1 MENIEKLNEQFLHI
15 QGLLSKKDFAAA
27 IELLDSMFKEYSA
40 IDWVGDNKITDA
52 ESEQMQKLHYVY
64 KDFYAHHLI
73 TYYCQLFTALVSLL
87 DEAAKYKN
95 SITKA
100 YAHVDS
106 ILAELENLEK
116 VTQSE
121 DSHNKLWLERSDYK
135 TVKSMLSDCCGLPQ
149 CGISQEDYQDFLYTY
164 NHQPDLLDDE
174 DTVEDD
180 EDTVEDDEDGYLDM
194 DNDYDDIED
203 YFEKKSWCNIHFYCL
218 GVVKSCTVGGNINYR
233 SIIDKLQHDIGISPE
248 VWQLKDDSEFN
259 VVKKMEALVTSK
271 LCNFNP
277 TIDIDH
283 NILPTLLEQVDNSNA
298 PLSIEVVAT
307 LNYRELGT
315 TCIGYVVSGKLT
327 VGDKVKLNFALGNGE
342 HAPELD
348 DNDVLSAK
356 VTWIETNGTE
366 LTTKAIANQTLSF
379 GLDIERFLLPETISS
394 VEHYEV

>member
-1 MENIEKLNEQFLHI
+1 MKDINVLNEKFLTA
-15 QGLLSKKDFAAA
+15 QELWEKNEFASAF
-27 IELLDSMFKEYSA
+27 EMLDGMYKEYSA
-40 IDWVGDNKITDA
+40 MDWIEEGVSTDA
-52 ESEQMQKLHYVY
+52 DANELQQALHYIY

-73 TYYCQLFTALVSLL
+73 NYYCQLFTALVSLL

-106 ILAELENLEK
+106 ILAELGNLEK
-116 VTQSE
+116 VAPSE
-121 DSHNKLWLERSDYK
+121 DSHHRLWLERSDYK

-174 DTVEDD
+174 DTGEDD
-180 EDTVEDDEDGYLDM
+180 EDDYFDM
-194 DNDYDDIED
+194 DNDYDDVED

-248 VWQLKDDSEFN
+248 VWQLKDDSEFK
-259 VVKKMEALVTSK
+259 VVKKMEDFVTSK

-342 HAPELD
+342 HTPELD

-366 LTTKAIANQTLSF
+366 LTTKAIANQTLGF
-379 GLDIERFLLPETISS
+379 GLDIERYLLPETISS
-394 VEHYEV
+394 VEHYKV

>member
-1 MENIEKLNEQFLHI
+1 MKDINVLNEKFLTA
-15 QGLLSKKDFAAA
+15 QELWEKNEFASAF
-27 IELLDSMFKEYSA
+27 EMLDGMYKEYSA
-40 IDWVGDNKITDA
+40 MDWIEEGVSTDA
-52 ESEQMQKLHYVY
+52 DAKEQQQALHYIY

-73 TYYCQLFTALVSLL
+73 NYYCQLFTALVSLL

-95 SITKA
+95 NITKA

-116 VTQSE
+116 VAPSE
-121 DSHNKLWLERSDYK
+121 YSHHKLWLERSDYK

-174 DTVEDD
+174 DTGEDD
-180 EDTVEDDEDGYLDM
+180 EDDYFDM

-248 VWQLKDDSEFN
+248 VWQLKDDSEFK
-259 VVKKMEALVTSK
+259 VVKKMEDFVTSK

-342 HAPELD
+342 HAPKLD

-366 LTTKAIANQTLSF
+366 LTTKAIANQSLSF
-379 GLDIERFLLPETISS
+379 GLDIERYLLPETISS
-394 VEHYEV
+394 VEHYKV

>member
-1 MENIEKLNEQFLHI
+1 M
-15 QGLLSKKDFAAA
+15 
-27 IELLDSMFKEYSA
+27 
-40 IDWVGDNKITDA
+40 
-52 ESEQMQKLHYVY
+52 
-64 KDFYAHHLI
+64 
-73 TYYCQLFTALVSLL
+73 
-87 DEAAKYKN
+87 
-95 SITKA
+95 
-100 YAHVDS
+100 
-106 ILAELENLEK
+106 
-116 VTQSE
+116 
-121 DSHNKLWLERSDYK
+121 
-135 TVKSMLSDCCGLPQ
+135 
-149 CGISQEDYQDFLYTY
+149 
-164 NHQPDLLDDE
+164 
-174 DTVEDD
+174 
-180 EDTVEDDEDGYLDM
+180 
-194 DNDYDDIED
+194 
-203 YFEKKSWCNIHFYCL
+203 
-218 GVVKSCTVGGNINYR
+218 
-233 SIIDKLQHDIGISPE
+233 
-248 VWQLKDDSEFN
+248 KDDSEFN

-327 VGDKVKLNFALGNGE
+327 VGDKVKLNFALSNGE

>member
-1 MENIEKLNEQFLHI
+1 MKDINVLNEKFLTA
-15 QGLLSKKDFAAA
+15 QELWEKNEFASAF
-27 IELLDSMFKEYSA
+27 EMLDGMYKEYSA
-40 IDWVGDNKITDA
+40 MDWIEEGVSTDA
-52 ESEQMQKLHYVY
+52 DANELQQALHYIY

-73 TYYCQLFTALVSLL
+73 NYYCQLFTALVSLL

-106 ILAELENLEK
+106 ILAELGNLEK
-116 VTQSE
+116 VAPSE
-121 DSHNKLWLERSDYK
+121 DSHHRLWLERSDYK
-135 TVKSMLSDCCGLPQ
+135 TVKSMLSDSCGLPQ

-174 DTVEDD
+174 DM
-180 EDTVEDDEDGYLDM
+180 VEDDEDGYLDM

-342 HAPELD
+342 HTPELD

-379 GLDIERFLLPETISS
+379 GLDIERYLLPETISS
-394 VEHYEV
+394 VEHYKV

>member
-1 MENIEKLNEQFLHI
+1 MKDINVLNEKFLTA
-15 QGLLSKKDFAAA
+15 QELWKKNEFASAF
-27 IELLDSMFKEYSA
+27 EMLDGMYKEYSA
-40 IDWVGDNKITDA
+40 MDWIEEGVSTDA
-52 ESEQMQKLHYVY
+52 DANELQQALHYIY

-73 TYYCQLFTALVSLL
+73 NYYCQLFTALVSLL

-95 SITKA
+95 NITKA

-116 VTQSE
+116 VAPSE
-121 DSHNKLWLERSDYK
+121 YSHHKLWLERSDYK

-180 EDTVEDDEDGYLDM
+180 EDDYFDM

-248 VWQLKDDSEFN
+248 VWQLKDDSEFK

-271 LCNFNP
+271 LCIFNP

-342 HAPELD
+342 HAPKLD

-366 LTTKAIANQTLSF
+366 LTTKAIANQSLSF
-379 GLDIERFLLPETISS
+379 GLDIERYLLPETISS
-394 VEHYEV
+394 VEHYKV

>member
-1 MENIEKLNEQFLHI
+1 MKDINVLNEKFLTA
-15 QGLLSKKDFAAA
+15 QELWEKNEFASAF
-27 IELLDSMFKEYSA
+27 EMLDGMYKEYSA
-40 IDWVGDNKITDA
+40 MDWIEEGVSTDA
-52 ESEQMQKLHYVY
+52 DANEQQQASHYIY

-73 TYYCQLFTALVSLL
+73 NYYCQLFTALVSLL

-95 SITKA
+95 NITKA

-116 VTQSE
+116 VAPSE
-121 DSHNKLWLERSDYK
+121 YSHHKLWLERSDYK

-174 DTVEDD
+174 GTVEDD
-180 EDTVEDDEDGYLDM
+180 EDDYFDM

-379 GLDIERFLLPETISS
+379 GLDIERYLLPETISG
-394 VEHYEV
+394 VEHYKV

>member
-1 MENIEKLNEQFLHI
+1 MEDINVLNEKFLTA
-15 QGLLSKKDFAAA
+15 QELWEKNEFASAF
-27 IELLDSMFKEYSA
+27 EMLDEMYKEYSA
-40 IDWVGDNKITDA
+40 MDWIEEGVSTDA
-52 ESEQMQKLHYVY
+52 DANEQQQALHYIY

-121 DSHNKLWLERSDYK
+121 DSHHKLWLERSDYK

-164 NHQPDLLDDE
+164 THQPDLLDDE

-180 EDTVEDDEDGYLDM
+180 EEGCLDM

-342 HAPELD
+342 HTPELD

>member
-1 MENIEKLNEQFLHI
+1 MEDIDVLNEKFLTA
-15 QGLLSKKDFAAA
+15 QELWEKNEFASAF
-27 IELLDSMFKEYSA
+27 EMLDGMYKEYSA
-40 IDWVGDNKITDA
+40 MDWIEEGVSTDA
-52 ESEQMQKLHYVY
+52 DANEQQQALHYIY

-73 TYYCQLFTALVSLL
+73 NYYCQLFTALVSLL

-95 SITKA
+95 NITKA

-116 VTQSE
+116 VAPSE
-121 DSHNKLWLERSDYK
+121 YSHHKLWLERSDYK

-149 CGISQEDYQDFLYTY
+149 CGISQEDYQEFLYTY

-174 DTVEDD
+174 DTGEDD
-180 EDTVEDDEDGYLDM
+180 EDDYFDM

-248 VWQLKDDSEFN
+248 VWQLKDDSEFK
-259 VVKKMEALVTSK
+259 VVKKMEDFVTSK

-342 HAPELD
+342 HTPELD

-379 GLDIERFLLPETISS
+379 GLDIERYLLPETISS
-394 VEHYEV
+394 VEHYKV

>member
-1 MENIEKLNEQFLHI
+1 MKDINVLNEKFLTA
-15 QGLLSKKDFAAA
+15 QELWKKNEFASAF
-27 IELLDSMFKEYSA
+27 EMLDGMYKEYSA
-40 IDWVGDNKITDA
+40 MDWIEEGVSTDA
-52 ESEQMQKLHYVY
+52 DANEQQQALHYIY

-73 TYYCQLFTALVSLL
+73 NYYCQLFTALVSLL

-95 SITKA
+95 NITKA

-116 VTQSE
+116 VAPSE
-121 DSHNKLWLERSDYK
+121 YSHHKLWLERSDYK

-174 DTVEDD
+174 DTGEDD
-180 EDTVEDDEDGYLDM
+180 EDDYFDM

-248 VWQLKDDSEFN
+248 VWQLKDDSEFK
-259 VVKKMEALVTSK
+259 VVKKMEDFVTSK

-394 VEHYEV
+394 VEHYKV

>member
-1 MENIEKLNEQFLHI
+1 MKDINVLNEKFLTA
-15 QGLLSKKDFAAA
+15 QELWKKNEFASAF
-27 IELLDSMFKEYSA
+27 EMLDGMYKEYSA
-40 IDWVGDNKITDA
+40 MDWIEEGVSTDA
-52 ESEQMQKLHYVY
+52 DANEQQQALHYIY

-73 TYYCQLFTALVSLL
+73 NYYCQLFTALVSLL

-95 SITKA
+95 NITKA

-116 VTQSE
+116 VAPSE
-121 DSHNKLWLERSDYK
+121 YSHHKLWLERSDYK

-174 DTVEDD
+174 DTGEDD
-180 EDTVEDDEDGYLDM
+180 EDDYFDM

-248 VWQLKDDSEFN
+248 VWQLKDDSEFK
-259 VVKKMEALVTSK
+259 VVKKMEDFVTSK

-327 VGDKVKLNFALGNGE
+327 VGDKVKLNYALGNGE
-342 HAPELD
+342 HTPELD

-379 GLDIERFLLPETISS
+379 GLDIERYLLPETISS
-394 VEHYEV
+394 VEHYKV

>member
-1 MENIEKLNEQFLHI
+1 MKDINVLNKKFLTAQELWEKNE
-15 QGLLSKKDFAAA
+15 FASAF
-27 IELLDSMFKEYSA
+27 EMLDEMYKEYSA
-40 IDWVGDNKITDA
+40 MDWIEEGVSTDA
-52 ESEQMQKLHYVY
+52 DANEQQQALHYIY

-73 TYYCQLFTALVSLL
+73 NYYCQLFTALVSLL

-95 SITKA
+95 NITKA

-116 VTQSE
+116 VAPSE
-121 DSHNKLWLERSDYK
+121 YSHHKLWLERSDYK

-174 DTVEDD
+174 DTGEDD
-180 EDTVEDDEDGYLDM
+180 EDDYFDM

-233 SIIDKLQHDIGISPE
+233 SIIDKLQHDIGISSE

-259 VVKKMEALVTSK
+259 VVKKMEDLVTSK

-379 GLDIERFLLPETISS
+379 GLDIERYLLPETISS
-394 VEHYEV
+394 VEHYKV

>member
-1 MENIEKLNEQFLHI
+1 MKDINVLNEKFLTA
-15 QGLLSKKDFAAA
+15 QELWKKNEFASAF
-27 IELLDSMFKEYSA
+27 EMLDGMYKEYSA
-40 IDWVGDNKITDA
+40 MDWIEEGVSTDA
-52 ESEQMQKLHYVY
+52 DANEQQQALHYIY

-73 TYYCQLFTALVSLL
+73 NYYCQLFTALVSLL

-95 SITKA
+95 NITKA

-116 VTQSE
+116 VAPSE
-121 DSHNKLWLERSDYK
+121 YSHHKLWLERSDYK

-174 DTVEDD
+174 DTGEDD
-180 EDTVEDDEDGYLDM
+180 EDDYFYM

-248 VWQLKDDSEFN
+248 VWQLKDDSEFE
-259 VVKKMEALVTSK
+259 VVKKMEDFVTSK

-342 HAPELD
+342 HTPELD

-379 GLDIERFLLPETISS
+379 GLDIERYLLPETISS
-394 VEHYEV
+394 VEHYKV

>member
-1 MENIEKLNEQFLHI
+1 MKDINVLNEKFLTA
-15 QGLLSKKDFAAA
+15 QELWKKNEFASAF
-27 IELLDSMFKEYSA
+27 EMLDGMYKEYSA
-40 IDWVGDNKITDA
+40 MDWIEEGVSTDA
-52 ESEQMQKLHYVY
+52 DANEQQQALHYIY

-73 TYYCQLFTALVSLL
+73 NYYCQLFTALVSLL

-95 SITKA
+95 NITKA

-116 VTQSE
+116 VAPSE
-121 DSHNKLWLERSDYK
+121 YSHHKLWLERSDYK

-174 DTVEDD
+174 DTGEDD
-180 EDTVEDDEDGYLDM
+180 EDDYFDM

-218 GVVKSCTVGGNINYR
+218 AVVKSCTVGGNINYR

-248 VWQLKDDSEFN
+248 VWQLKDDSEFK
-259 VVKKMEALVTSK
+259 VVKKMEDFVTSK

-342 HAPELD
+342 HTPELD

-379 GLDIERFLLPETISS
+379 GLDIERYLLPETISS
-394 VEHYEV
+394 VEHYKV

>member
-1 MENIEKLNEQFLHI
+1 MKDINVLNEKFLTA
-15 QGLLSKKDFAAA
+15 QELWKKNEFASAF
-27 IELLDSMFKEYSA
+27 EMLDGMYKEYSA
-40 IDWVGDNKITDA
+40 MDRIEEGVSTDA
-52 ESEQMQKLHYVY
+52 DANEQQQALHYIY

-73 TYYCQLFTALVSLL
+73 NYYCQLFTALVSLL

-95 SITKA
+95 NITKA

-116 VTQSE
+116 VAPSE
-121 DSHNKLWLERSDYK
+121 YSHHKLWLERSDYK

-174 DTVEDD
+174 DTGEDD
-180 EDTVEDDEDGYLDM
+180 EDDYFYM

-248 VWQLKDDSEFN
+248 VWQLKDDSEFK
-259 VVKKMEALVTSK
+259 VVKKMEDFVTSK

-342 HAPELD
+342 HTPELD

-379 GLDIERFLLPETISS
+379 GLDIERYLLPETISS
-394 VEHYEV
+394 VEHYKV

>member
-1 MENIEKLNEQFLHI
+1 MKDINVLNEKFLTA
-15 QGLLSKKDFAAA
+15 QELWEKNEFASAF
-27 IELLDSMFKEYSA
+27 EMLDGMYKEYSA
-40 IDWVGDNKITDA
+40 MDWIEEGVSTDA
-52 ESEQMQKLHYVY
+52 DANEQQQALHYIY

-73 TYYCQLFTALVSLL
+73 NYYCQLFTALVSLL

-95 SITKA
+95 NITKA

-116 VTQSE
+116 VAPSE
-121 DSHNKLWLERSDYK
+121 YSHHKLWLERSDYK

-174 DTVEDD
+174 DTGEDD
-180 EDTVEDDEDGYLDM
+180 EDDYFDM

-248 VWQLKDDSEFN
+248 VWQLKDDSEFK
-259 VVKKMEALVTSK
+259 VVKKMEDFVTSK

-342 HAPELD
+342 HTPELD

-356 VTWIETNGTE
+356 VTWIETNGTK

-379 GLDIERFLLPETISS
+379 GLDIERYLLPETISS
-394 VEHYEV
+394 VEHYKV

>member
-1 MENIEKLNEQFLHI
+1 MKDINVLNEKFLTA
-15 QGLLSKKDFAAA
+15 QELWEKNEFASAF
-27 IELLDSMFKEYSA
+27 EMLDGMYKEYSA
-40 IDWVGDNKITDA
+40 MDWIEEGVSTDA
-52 ESEQMQKLHYVY
+52 DANEQQQALHYIY

-73 TYYCQLFTALVSLL
+73 NYYCQLFTALVSLL

-95 SITKA
+95 NITKA

-116 VTQSE
+116 VAPSE
-121 DSHNKLWLERSDYK
+121 YSHHKLWLERSDYK

-164 NHQPDLLDDE
+164 NYQPDLLDDE
-174 DTVEDD
+174 DTGEDD
-180 EDTVEDDEDGYLDM
+180 EDDYFDM

-248 VWQLKDDSEFN
+248 VWQLKDDSEFK
-259 VVKKMEALVTSK
+259 VVKKMEDFVTSK

-342 HAPELD
+342 HTPELD

-379 GLDIERFLLPETISS
+379 GLDIERYLLPETISS
-394 VEHYEV
+394 VEHYKV

>member
-1 MENIEKLNEQFLHI
+1 MKDINVLNEKFLTA
-15 QGLLSKKDFAAA
+15 QELWKKNEFASAF
-27 IELLDSMFKEYSA
+27 EMLDGMYKEYSA
-40 IDWVGDNKITDA
+40 MDWIEEGVSTDA
-52 ESEQMQKLHYVY
+52 DANEQQQALHYIY

-73 TYYCQLFTALVSLL
+73 NYYCQLFTALVSLL

-95 SITKA
+95 NITKA

-106 ILAELENLEK
+106 ILAELENLDK
-116 VTQSE
+116 VAPSE
-121 DSHNKLWLERSDYK
+121 YSHHKLWLERSDYK

-180 EDTVEDDEDGYLDM
+180 EDDYFDM

-248 VWQLKDDSEFN
+248 VWQLKDDSEFK

-342 HAPELD
+342 HTPKLD

-379 GLDIERFLLPETISS
+379 GLDIERYLLPETISS
-394 VEHYEV
+394 VEHYKV

>member
-1 MENIEKLNEQFLHI
+1 MKDINVLNEKFLTA
-15 QGLLSKKDFAAA
+15 QELWKKNEFASAF
-27 IELLDSMFKEYSA
+27 EMLDGMYKEYSA
-40 IDWVGDNKITDA
+40 MDWIEEGVSTDA
-52 ESEQMQKLHYVY
+52 DANEQQQALHYIY

-73 TYYCQLFTALVSLL
+73 NYYCQLFTALVSLL

-95 SITKA
+95 NITKA

-116 VTQSE
+116 VAPSE
-121 DSHNKLWLERSDYK
+121 YSHHKLWLERSDYK

-174 DTVEDD
+174 DTGEDD
-180 EDTVEDDEDGYLDM
+180 EDDYFYM

-248 VWQLKDDSEFN
+248 VWQLKDDSEFK
-259 VVKKMEALVTSK
+259 VVKKMEDFVTSK

-298 PLSIEVVAT
+298 PLSIEVVET

-342 HAPELD
+342 HTPELD

-379 GLDIERFLLPETISS
+379 GLDIERYLLPETISS
-394 VEHYEV
+394 VEHYKV

>member
-1 MENIEKLNEQFLHI
+1 MKDINVLNEKFLTA
-15 QGLLSKKDFAAA
+15 QELWEKNEFASAFEMLDGMYKD
-27 IELLDSMFKEYSA
+27 YSA
-40 IDWVGDNKITDA
+40 MDWIEEGVSTDA
-52 ESEQMQKLHYVY
+52 DANEQQQALHYIY

-73 TYYCQLFTALVSLL
+73 NYYCQLFTALVSLL

-106 ILAELENLEK
+106 ILAELGNLEK
-116 VTQSE
+116 VAPSE
-121 DSHNKLWLERSDYK
+121 DSHHKLWLERSDYK

-174 DTVEDD
+174 DTGEDD
-180 EDTVEDDEDGYLDM
+180 EDDYFDM

-248 VWQLKDDSEFN
+248 VWQLKDDSEFK

-342 HAPELD
+342 HAPKLD

-366 LTTKAIANQTLSF
+366 LTTKAIANQSLSF
-379 GLDIERFLLPETISS
+379 GLDIERYLLPETISS
-394 VEHYEV
+394 VEHYKV

>member
-1 MENIEKLNEQFLHI
+1 MKDINVLNEKFLTA
-15 QGLLSKKDFAAA
+15 QELWKKNEFASAF
-27 IELLDSMFKEYSA
+27 EMLDGMYKEYSA
-40 IDWVGDNKITDA
+40 MDWIEEGVSTDA
-52 ESEQMQKLHYVY
+52 DANEQQQALHYIY

-73 TYYCQLFTALVSLL
+73 NYYCQLFTALVSLL

-95 SITKA
+95 NITKA

-116 VTQSE
+116 VAPSE
-121 DSHNKLWLERSDYK
+121 YSHHKLWLERSDYK

-174 DTVEDD
+174 DTGEDD
-180 EDTVEDDEDGYLDM
+180 EDDYFDM

-233 SIIDKLQHDIGISPE
+233 SLIDKLQHDIGISPE
-248 VWQLKDDSEFN
+248 VWQLKDDSEFK
-259 VVKKMEALVTSK
+259 VVKKMEDFVTSK

-342 HAPELD
+342 HTPELD

-379 GLDIERFLLPETISS
+379 GLDIERYLLPETISS
-394 VEHYEV
+394 VEHYKV

>member
-1 MENIEKLNEQFLHI
+1 MEDIEKLNEQFLHI

-106 ILAELENLEK
+106 ILAELKNLEK

-121 DSHNKLWLERSDYK
+121 DSHHKLWLERSDYK

-164 NHQPDLLDDE
+164 THQPDLLDDE

-180 EDTVEDDEDGYLDM
+180 EEGCLDM

-203 YFEKKSWCNIHFYCL
+203 YFEKKAWCNIHFYCL

-259 VVKKMEALVTSK
+259 VVKKMEAFVTSK

-283 NILPTLLEQVDNSNA
+283 NILQTLLEQVDNSNA

>member
-1 MENIEKLNEQFLHI
+1 MKDINVLNEKFLTA
-15 QGLLSKKDFAAA
+15 QELWEKNEFASAF
-27 IELLDSMFKEYSA
+27 EMLDGMYKEYSA
-40 IDWVGDNKITDA
+40 MDWIEEGVSTDA
-52 ESEQMQKLHYVY
+52 DANEQQQALHYIY

-73 TYYCQLFTALVSLL
+73 NYYCQLFTALVSLL

-95 SITKA
+95 NITKA

-116 VTQSE
+116 VAPSE
-121 DSHNKLWLERSDYK
+121 YSHHKLWLERSDYK
-135 TVKSMLSDCCGLPQ
+135 NVKSMLSDCCGLPQ

-174 DTVEDD
+174 DTGEDD
-180 EDTVEDDEDGYLDM
+180 EDDYFDM

-342 HAPELD
+342 HTPKLD
-348 DNDVLSAK
+348 DNEVLPAK

-379 GLDIERFLLPETISS
+379 GLDIERYLLPETISS
-394 VEHYEV
+394 VEHYKV

>member
-1 MENIEKLNEQFLHI
+1 MKDINVLNEKFLTA
-15 QGLLSKKDFAAA
+15 QELWKKNEFASAF
-27 IELLDSMFKEYSA
+27 EMLDGMYKEYSA
-40 IDWVGDNKITDA
+40 MDWIEEGVSTDA
-52 ESEQMQKLHYVY
+52 DANEQQQALHYIY

-73 TYYCQLFTALVSLL
+73 NYYCQLFTALVSLL

-106 ILAELENLEK
+106 ILAELGNLEK
-116 VTQSE
+116 VAPSE
-121 DSHNKLWLERSDYK
+121 ESHHKLWLERSDYK

-174 DTVEDD
+174 DTGEDD
-180 EDTVEDDEDGYLDM
+180 EDDYFDM

-379 GLDIERFLLPETISS
+379 GLDIERYLLPETISG
-394 VEHYEV
+394 VEHYKV

>member
-1 MENIEKLNEQFLHI
+1 MKDINVLNEKFLI
-15 QGLLSKKDFAAA
+15 AQELWEKNEFASAF
-27 IELLDSMFKEYSA
+27 EMLDGMYKEYSA
-40 IDWVGDNKITDA
+40 MDWIEEGVSTDA
-52 ESEQMQKLHYVY
+52 DANELQQALHYIY

-73 TYYCQLFTALVSLL
+73 NYYCQLFTALVSLL

-106 ILAELENLEK
+106 ILAELGNLEK
-116 VTQSE
+116 VAPSE
-121 DSHNKLWLERSDYK
+121 DSHHKLWLERSDYK

-174 DTVEDD
+174 DTGEDD
-180 EDTVEDDEDGYLDM
+180 EDDYFDM

-248 VWQLKDDSEFN
+248 VWQLKDDSEFK

-342 HAPELD
+342 HTPKLD

-394 VEHYEV
+394 VEHYKV

>member
-1 MENIEKLNEQFLHI
+1 MKDINVLNEKFLTA
-15 QGLLSKKDFAAA
+15 QELWEKNEFASAF
-27 IELLDSMFKEYSA
+27 EMLDGMYKEYSA
-40 IDWVGDNKITDA
+40 MDWIEEGVSTDA
-52 ESEQMQKLHYVY
+52 DANEQQQALHYIY

-73 TYYCQLFTALVSLL
+73 NYYCQLFTALVSLL

-106 ILAELENLEK
+106 ILAELGNLEK
-116 VTQSE
+116 VAPSE
-121 DSHNKLWLERSDYK
+121 DSHHKLWLERSDYK

-174 DTVEDD
+174 DTGEDD
-180 EDTVEDDEDGYLDM
+180 EDDYFDM

-248 VWQLKDDSEFN
+248 VWQLKDDSEFK

-327 VGDKVKLNFALGNGE
+327 VGDKVKLNFSLGNGE
-342 HAPELD
+342 HTPKLD

-379 GLDIERFLLPETISS
+379 GLDIERYLLPETISG
-394 VEHYEV
+394 VEQ

>member
-1 MENIEKLNEQFLHI
+1 MKDINVLNEKFLTA
-15 QGLLSKKDFAAA
+15 QELWEKNEFASAF
-27 IELLDSMFKEYSA
+27 EMLDGMYKEYSA
-40 IDWVGDNKITDA
+40 MDWIEEGVSTDA
-52 ESEQMQKLHYVY
+52 DANELQQALHYIY

-73 TYYCQLFTALVSLL
+73 NYYCQLFTALVSLL

-106 ILAELENLEK
+106 ILAELGNLEK
-116 VTQSE
+116 VAPSE
-121 DSHNKLWLERSDYK
+121 DSHHKLWLERSDYK

-164 NHQPDLLDDE
+164 NHQPDLL
-174 DTVEDD
+174 DD

-233 SIIDKLQHDIGISPE
+233 SIIDKLQHDIGICPE
-248 VWQLKDDSEFN
+248 VWQLKDDSEFK

-342 HAPELD
+342 HTPKLD

-379 GLDIERFLLPETISS
+379 GLDIERYLLPETISS
-394 VEHYEV
+394 VEHYKV

>member
-1 MENIEKLNEQFLHI
+1 MKDINVLNEKFLTA
-15 QGLLSKKDFAAA
+15 QELWEKNEFASAF
-27 IELLDSMFKEYSA
+27 EMLDGMYKEYSA
-40 IDWVGDNKITDA
+40 MDWIEEGVSTDA
-52 ESEQMQKLHYVY
+52 DANEQQQALHYIY

-73 TYYCQLFTALVSLL
+73 NYYCQLFTALVSLL

-106 ILAELENLEK
+106 ILAELGNMEK
-116 VTQSE
+116 VAPSE
-121 DSHNKLWLERSDYK
+121 DSHHKLWLERSDYK

-174 DTVEDD
+174 DTGEDD
-180 EDTVEDDEDGYLDM
+180 EDDYFDM

-248 VWQLKDDSEFN
+248 VWQLKDDSEFK

-342 HAPELD
+342 HTPKLD

-379 GLDIERFLLPETISS
+379 GLDIERYLLPETISG
-394 VEHYEV
+394 VEHYKV

>member
-1 MENIEKLNEQFLHI
+1 MKDINVLNEKFLTA
-15 QGLLSKKDFAAA
+15 QELWEKNEFASAF
-27 IELLDSMFKEYSA
+27 EMLDGMYKEYSA
-40 IDWVGDNKITDA
+40 MDWIEEGVSTDA
-52 ESEQMQKLHYVY
+52 DANEQQQALHYIY

-73 TYYCQLFTALVSLL
+73 NYYCQLFTALVSLL

-116 VTQSE
+116 VTPSE
-121 DSHNKLWLERSDYK
+121 DSHHKLWLERSDYK

-174 DTVEDD
+174 DTGEDD
-180 EDTVEDDEDGYLDM
+180 EDDYFDM

-248 VWQLKDDSEFN
+248 VWQLKDDREFK

-342 HAPELD
+342 HTPKLD

-394 VEHYEV
+394 VEHYKV

>member
-1 MENIEKLNEQFLHI
+1 MKDINVLNEKFLTA
-15 QGLLSKKDFAAA
+15 QELWKKNEFASAF
-27 IELLDSMFKEYSA
+27 EMFDGMYKEYSA
-40 IDWVGDNKITDA
+40 MDWIEEGVSTDA
-52 ESEQMQKLHYVY
+52 DANEQQQALHYIY

-73 TYYCQLFTALVSLL
+73 NYYCQLFTALVSLL

-95 SITKA
+95 NITKA

-116 VTQSE
+116 VAPSE
-121 DSHNKLWLERSDYK
+121 YSHHKLWLERSDYK

-174 DTVEDD
+174 DTGEDD
-180 EDTVEDDEDGYLDM
+180 EDDYFDM

-248 VWQLKDDSEFN
+248 VWQLKDDSEFK
-259 VVKKMEALVTSK
+259 VVKKMEDFVTSK

-342 HAPELD
+342 HTPELD

-379 GLDIERFLLPETISS
+379 GLDIERYLLPETISS
-394 VEHYEV
+394 VEHYKV

>member
-1 MENIEKLNEQFLHI
+1 MKDINVLNEKFLTA
-15 QGLLSKKDFAAA
+15 QELWEKNEFASAFEMLDGMYKD
-27 IELLDSMFKEYSA
+27 YSA
-40 IDWVGDNKITDA
+40 MDWIEEGVSTDA
-52 ESEQMQKLHYVY
+52 DANELQQALHYIY

-73 TYYCQLFTALVSLL
+73 NYYCQLFTALVSLL

-106 ILAELENLEK
+106 ILAELGNLEK
-116 VTQSE
+116 VAPSE
-121 DSHNKLWLERSDYK
+121 DSHHKLWLERSDYK

-180 EDTVEDDEDGYLDM
+180 EDDYFDM

-248 VWQLKDDSEFN
+248 VWQLKDDSEFK

-342 HAPELD
+342 HTPELD

-379 GLDIERFLLPETISS
+379 GLDIERYLLPETISS
-394 VEHYEV
+394 VEHYKV

>member
-1 MENIEKLNEQFLHI
+1 MKDINVLNEKFLTA
-15 QGLLSKKDFAAA
+15 QELWKKNEFASAF
-27 IELLDSMFKEYSA
+27 EMLDGMYKEYSA
-40 IDWVGDNKITDA
+40 MDWIEEGVSTDA
-52 ESEQMQKLHYVY
+52 DANEQQQALHYIY

-73 TYYCQLFTALVSLL
+73 NYYCQLFTALVSLL

-95 SITKA
+95 NITKA

-116 VTQSE
+116 VAPSE
-121 DSHNKLWLERSDYK
+121 YSHHKLWLERSDYK

-174 DTVEDD
+174 DTGEDD
-180 EDTVEDDEDGYLDM
+180 EDDYFDM

-327 VGDKVKLNFALGNGE
+327 VGDKIKLNFALGNGE

-379 GLDIERFLLPETISS
+379 GLDIERYLLPETISG
-394 VEHYEV
+394 VEHYKV

>member
-1 MENIEKLNEQFLHI
+1 MKDINVLNEKFLTA
-15 QGLLSKKDFAAA
+15 QELWKKNEFASAF
-27 IELLDSMFKEYSA
+27 EMLDGMYKEYSA
-40 IDWVGDNKITDA
+40 MDWIEEGVSTDA
-52 ESEQMQKLHYVY
+52 DANELQQALHYIY

-73 TYYCQLFTALVSLL
+73 NYYCQLFTALVSLL

-95 SITKA
+95 NITKA

-116 VTQSE
+116 VAPSE
-121 DSHNKLWLERSDYK
+121 YSHHKLWLERSDYK

-180 EDTVEDDEDGYLDM
+180 EDDYFDM

-248 VWQLKDDSEFN
+248 VWQLKDDSEFK

-283 NILPTLLEQVDNSNA
+283 SILPTLLEQVDNSNA

-342 HAPELD
+342 HTPKLD

-379 GLDIERFLLPETISS
+379 GLDIERYLLPETISS
-394 VEHYEV
+394 VEHYKV

>member
-1 MENIEKLNEQFLHI
+1 MKDINVLNEKFLTA
-15 QGLLSKKDFAAA
+15 QELWKKNEFASAF
-27 IELLDSMFKEYSA
+27 EMLDGMYKEYSA
-40 IDWVGDNKITDA
+40 MDWIEEGVSTDA
-52 ESEQMQKLHYVY
+52 DANEQQQALHYIY

-73 TYYCQLFTALVSLL
+73 NYYCQLFTALVSLL

-95 SITKA
+95 NITKA

-116 VTQSE
+116 VAPSE
-121 DSHNKLWLERSDYK
+121 YSHNKLWLERSDYK

-180 EDTVEDDEDGYLDM
+180 EDGYLDM

-218 GVVKSCTVGGNINYR
+218 GVVKSCPVGGNINYR

-248 VWQLKDDSEFN
+248 VWQLKDDSEFK

-327 VGDKVKLNFALGNGE
+327 VGDKVKLNFTLGNGE
-342 HAPELD
+342 HTPKLD

-379 GLDIERFLLPETISS
+379 GLDIERYLLPETISG
-394 VEHYEV
+394 VEHYKV

>member
-1 MENIEKLNEQFLHI
+1 MKDINVLNEKFLTA
-15 QGLLSKKDFAAA
+15 QELWEKNEFASAF
-27 IELLDSMFKEYSA
+27 EMLDGMYKEYSA
-40 IDWVGDNKITDA
+40 MDWIEEGVSTDA
-52 ESEQMQKLHYVY
+52 DANEQQQALHYIY

-73 TYYCQLFTALVSLL
+73 NYYCQLFTALVSLL

-95 SITKA
+95 NITKA

-116 VTQSE
+116 VAPSE
-121 DSHNKLWLERSDYK
+121 YSHHKLWLERSDYK

-174 DTVEDD
+174 DTGEDD
-180 EDTVEDDEDGYLDM
+180 EDDYFDM

-203 YFEKKSWCNIHFYCL
+203 YFEKNSWCNIHFYCL

-248 VWQLKDDSEFN
+248 VWQLKDDSEFK

-342 HAPELD
+342 HTPKLD

-379 GLDIERFLLPETISS
+379 GLDIERYLLPETISG
-394 VEHYEV
+394 VEHYKV

>member
-1 MENIEKLNEQFLHI
+1 MKDINVLNEKFLTA
-15 QGLLSKKDFAAA
+15 QELWEKNEFASAF
-27 IELLDSMFKEYSA
+27 EMLDGMYKEYSA
-40 IDWVGDNKITDA
+40 MDWIEEGVSTDA
-52 ESEQMQKLHYVY
+52 DANEQQQALHYIY

-73 TYYCQLFTALVSLL
+73 NYYCQLFTALVSLL

-95 SITKA
+95 NITKA

-116 VTQSE
+116 VAPSE
-121 DSHNKLWLERSDYK
+121 YSHHKLWLERSDYK

-174 DTVEDD
+174 DTGEDD
-180 EDTVEDDEDGYLDM
+180 EDDYFDM

-248 VWQLKDDSEFN
+248 VWQLKNDSEFK
-259 VVKKMEALVTSK
+259 VVKKMEDFVTSK

-342 HAPELD
+342 HTPELD

-379 GLDIERFLLPETISS
+379 GLDIERYLLPETISS
-394 VEHYEV
+394 VEHYKV

>member
-1 MENIEKLNEQFLHI
+1 MEDINVLNEKFLTA
-15 QGLLSKKDFAAA
+15 QELWEKNEFASAF
-27 IELLDSMFKEYSA
+27 EMLDEMYKEYSA
-40 IDWVGDNKITDA
+40 MDWIEEGVSTDA
-52 ESEQMQKLHYVY
+52 DANEQQQALHYIY

-121 DSHNKLWLERSDYK
+121 DSHQKLWLERSDYK
-135 TVKSMLSDCCGLPQ
+135 NVKSVLSDCCGLPQ

-164 NHQPDLLDDE
+164 THQPDLL
-174 DTVEDD
+174 DD

-233 SIIDKLQHDIGISPE
+233 SIIDKLQHDIGISTE

-259 VVKKMEALVTSK
+259 VVKKMEDLVTSK

>member
-1 MENIEKLNEQFLHI
+1 MKDINVLNEKFLTA
-15 QGLLSKKDFAAA
+15 QELWEKNEFASAF
-27 IELLDSMFKEYSA
+27 EMLDGMYKEYSA
-40 IDWVGDNKITDA
+40 MDWIEEGVSTDA
-52 ESEQMQKLHYVY
+52 DANEQQQALHYIY

-116 VTQSE
+116 VAPSE
-121 DSHNKLWLERSDYK
+121 YSHHKLWLERSDYK

-164 NHQPDLLDDE
+164 THQPDLLDDE

-180 EDTVEDDEDGYLDM
+180 EDGFLDM

-327 VGDKVKLNFALGNGE
+327 VEDKVKLNFALGNGE
-342 HAPELD
+342 HTPELD

-379 GLDIERFLLPETISS
+379 GLDIERYLLPETISS
-394 VEHYEV
+394 VEHYKV

>member
-1 MENIEKLNEQFLHI
+1 MKDIHVLNEKFLTA
-15 QGLLSKKDFAAA
+15 QELWKKNEFASAF
-27 IELLDSMFKEYSA
+27 EMLDGMYKEYSA
-40 IDWVGDNKITDA
+40 MDWIEEGVSTDA
-52 ESEQMQKLHYVY
+52 DANEQQQALHYIY

-73 TYYCQLFTALVSLL
+73 NYYCQLFTALVSLL

-95 SITKA
+95 NITKA

-116 VTQSE
+116 VAPSE
-121 DSHNKLWLERSDYK
+121 YSHHKLWLERSDYK

-174 DTVEDD
+174 DTGEDD
-180 EDTVEDDEDGYLDM
+180 EDDYFDM

-248 VWQLKDDSEFN
+248 VWQLKDDSEFK

-342 HAPELD
+342 HTPELD

-379 GLDIERFLLPETISS
+379 GLDIERYLLPETISS

>member
-1 MENIEKLNEQFLHI
+1 MKDINVLNEKFLTA
-15 QGLLSKKDFAAA
+15 QELWEKNEFASAF
-27 IELLDSMFKEYSA
+27 EMLDGMYKEYSA
-40 IDWVGDNKITDA
+40 MDWIEEGVSTDA
-52 ESEQMQKLHYVY
+52 DANELQQALHYIY
-64 KDFYAHHLI
+64 KDYYAHHLI
-73 TYYCQLFTALVSLL
+73 NYYCQLFTALVSLL

-106 ILAELENLEK
+106 ILAELGNLEK
-116 VTQSE
+116 VAPSE
-121 DSHNKLWLERSDYK
+121 DSHHKLWLERSDYK

-164 NHQPDLLDDE
+164 NHQPDLL
-174 DTVEDD
+174 DD

-248 VWQLKDDSEFN
+248 VWQLKDDSEFK

-342 HAPELD
+342 HTPKLD
-348 DNDVLSAK
+348 DNDALSAK

-394 VEHYEV
+394 VEHYKV

>member
-1 MENIEKLNEQFLHI
+1 MKDINVLNEKFLTA
-15 QGLLSKKDFAAA
+15 QELWKKNEFASAF
-27 IELLDSMFKEYSA
+27 EMLDGMYKEYSA
-40 IDWVGDNKITDA
+40 MDWIEEGVSTDA
-52 ESEQMQKLHYVY
+52 DANELQQALHYIY

-73 TYYCQLFTALVSLL
+73 NYYCQLFTALVSLL

-95 SITKA
+95 NITKA

-116 VTQSE
+116 VAPSE
-121 DSHNKLWLERSDYK
+121 YSHHKLWLERSDYK

-180 EDTVEDDEDGYLDM
+180 EDDYFDM

-248 VWQLKDDSEFN
+248 VWQLKDDSEFK

-342 HAPELD
+342 HTPKLD

-356 VTWIETNGTE
+356 VTWIETNGAE

-379 GLDIERFLLPETISS
+379 GLDIERYLLPETISS
-394 VEHYEV
+394 VEHYKV